1 MDREC
6 VTVLPRVCEV
16 LAASGSSLP
25 DDTSLEKLLDWFTAL
40 TKDGVSLLEAFPCLL
55 DFIPTVVNNSPASD
69 ASILSFTL
77 KLTGLISATENGFK
91 VLQEHS
97 VCDLVFDPQRWQE
110 AGLWKD
116 PCIRIGWIQ
125 GLRTMLQHSKALG
138 FFVQADLIEPLLH
151 LHTDTSL
158 FVASAANHMLAH
170 ILLFCQS
177 ENSQNNSKHPTVPV
191 ETKQNY
197 SAVTVKICEYLKRSL
212 VLDGTSALLQSHQAL
227 KVLALLLSR
236 AGPDLRDRL
245 LLTVSDSLE
254 ELVTTNCSQLTRPLM
269 DVVQAAHSSKSED
282 HALNQRV
289 DRLLSIMLNTGK
301 PADLSYTAAAF
312 LRSGHDDCV
321 HKAQAARVLLLPLDI
336 ITGLSLLG
344 QNSTADKLR
353 LPMMEYLK
361 SKSSCISMI
370 CASLANT
377 PQITLMDP
385 DCLPCPPVLIVSAVL
400 SLLRLCNGDG
410 SSSSGCAEAGRNLI
424 VSGKVQKCALDVLSV
439 LSNSSG
445 GKVLLAEVFTLL
457 MQYLNSPASEPT
469 VLQKSYRTLIK
480 WISAC
485 ADLSSITDQLR
496 KDLIQVVGKRVCDVR
511 WEVRDSTVEF
521 LGHLAGL
528 CDTSEVLLGDRCFTV
543 SLLKEALQDPESYVR
558 ASSISA
564 LAQTLAPSWQQGAA
578 PTREQVELVSRL
590 HEILSQDTEGF
601 SRRAVLQYFITW
613 FSLCS
618 SPTSCS
624 LLMQSMHAVLSQGS
638 ADLDWE
644 VKVHTL
650 ELAELL
656 MDRVISGLRGYSN
669 EPGAHPHPYAV
680 TSNKVYKLQL
690 HSEAHTWDGES
701 DLVGVLSTLVDQ
713 GVFLVLLG
721 GLVDCDRP
729 VGLKACQLL
738 MRLRDS
744 VCPLLLGDQRVSAP
758 DEPGVSCELPGC
770 GWAQEVRKILG
781 IEDADPAQKSDVVDP
796 GDDRKPEQG
805 GVRDEGCTVR
815 VSVCE
820 VLRSLGLDA
829 RLSVLT
835 QSSDHV
841 HNSPMSLLQ
850 DILTAGSRNTQL
862 NSEPGLEVIVDCY

>member
-77 KLTGLISATENGFK
+77 KLTGLISATEDGFK

-97 VCDLVFDPQRWQE
+97 VFDPQRWQE

-125 GLRTMLQHSKALG
+125 GLRTMLQHSEALG

-170 ILLFCQS
+170 ILLLCQS

-191 ETKQNY
+191 ETKQKY
-197 SAVTVKICEYLKRSL
+197 SAVTVKICEYLKKSL
-212 VLDGTSALLQSHQAL
+212 VPDETSALFQSHQAL

-254 ELVTTNCSQLTRPLM
+254 ELLLFS
-269 DVVQAAHSSKSED
+269 AAG
-282 HALNQRV
+282 
-289 DRLLSIMLNTGK
+289 MT
-301 PADLSYTAAAF
+301 
-312 LRSGHDDCV
+312 
-321 HKAQAARVLLLPLDI
+321 
-336 ITGLSLLG
+336 
-344 QNSTADKLR
+344 DKLR
-353 LPMMEYLK
+353 LSMMEYLK

-370 CASLANT
+370 CVSLANA

-424 VSGKVQKCALDVLSV
+424 DSGKVQKCALDVLSV

-445 GKVLLAEVFTLL
+445 GKVLLVEVFTLL

-469 VLQKSYRTLIK
+469 VLQKSYRALIK
-480 WISAC
+480 WISVC

-543 SLLKEALQDPESYVR
+543 SLLKDALQDPESYVR

-578 PTREQVELVSRL
+578 PTQEQVELVSRL
-590 HEILSQDTEGF
+590 REILSQDTEGF

-644 VKVHTL
+644 VKVHSL

-690 HSEAHTWDGES
+690 HSEAHTRDGES

-713 GVFLVLLG
+713 GVFSVLLG

-738 MRLRDS
+738 VRLRDS

-758 DEPGVSCELPGC
+758 DEPRVSCELPAC

-781 IEDADPAQKSDVVDP
+781 IEEADPAQKSDVDP
-796 GDDRKPEQG
+796 GNDSKPEQE
-805 GVRDEGCTVR
+805 GVCDEGCTVR
-815 VSVCE
+815 VSVYE

-841 HNSPMSLLQ
+841 QNSPLSLLQ

>member
-25 DDTSLEKLLDWFTAL
+25 DDTSLEKLLDWFTMFNL
-40 TKDGVSLLEAFPCLL
+40 KQPNGFSLLEAFPCLL

-97 VCDLVFDPQRWQE
+97 LCDLVFDPQRWQE

-177 ENSQNNSKHPTVPV
+177 ENSQNNSKHLTVPV

-197 SAVTVKICEYLKRSL
+197 STVTVKLCEYLKKSL
-212 VLDGTSALLQSHQAL
+212 VLDGTSALFQSHQAL

-254 ELVTTNCSQLTRPLM
+254 ELVTTNCSQLTRSLM
-269 DVVQAAHSSKSED
+269 DVVQAAH
-282 HALNQRV
+282 R
-289 DRLLSIMLNTGK
+289 
-301 PADLSYTAAAF
+301 
-312 LRSGHDDCV
+312 
-321 HKAQAARVLLLPLDI
+321 
-336 ITGLSLLG
+336 
-344 QNSTADKLR
+344 
-353 LPMMEYLK
+353 
-361 SKSSCISMI
+361 
-370 CASLANT
+370 CASLCMLNVRNKEMLKERLVD
-377 PQITLMDP
+377 IKM
-385 DCLPCPPVLIVSAVL
+385 SAVT
-400 SLLRLCNGDG
+400 R
-410 SSSSGCAEAGRNLI
+410 
-424 VSGKVQKCALDVLSV
+424 
-439 LSNSSG
+439 
-445 GKVLLAEVFTLL
+445 VFITVCVWTGVF
-457 MQYLNSPASEPT
+457 Q
-469 VLQKSYRTLIK
+469 VLQKSYRTLMK

-564 LAQTLAPSWQQGAA
+564 LAQTLAPSWQQGA
-578 PTREQVELVSRL
+578 VELVSRL

-613 FSLCS
+613 FSLCP

-656 MDRVISGLRGYSN
+656 MDR
-669 EPGAHPHPYAV
+669 PGAHPHPYAV
-680 TSNKVYKLQL
+680 TSNK
-690 HSEAHTWDGES
+690 S

-805 GVRDEGCTVR
+805 GVRDEGCMVR